1 MIYRIWTIFIA
12 RTKEFYR
19 DRSALGWNVIF
30 PILIIVGFTVVFRSD
45 SSPILKVGV
54 VALAEKPAENV
65 ISNKQFNEFLK
76 IKYINFIKFNS
87 KEKAIGSLQKFKI
100 DMVIDSN
107 SKTYWINESS
117 PNGYL
122 AEQLLKGAQNK
133 SSVFKKQ
140 SFYNKGIQ
148 YVEWLFPG
156 ILGMN
161 AMFNS
166 LYGVGYVL
174 VMYRKNGIL
183 KRFSVAPVRPF
194 EFLSAQILSR
204 MFVVLATT
212 VVVYVGTV
220 LLYGFKCKGSLFT
233 LFVLFALGSFCM
245 ISLGLLIASRS
256 DSQEF
261 ADGVINIITW
271 PMMFLSEVWF
281 SLEGSRPWVQKVS
294 QFLPLTHIV
303 DGARMV
309 MNEGA
314 TLLDMQFQIVY
325 LVAVSLLF
333 LFLGSLLFRW

>member
-1 MIYRIWTIFIA
+1 MLYRIWTIFVA

-30 PILIIVGFTVVFRSD
+30 PLLIIVGFSVVFRSD
-45 SSPILKVGV
+45 SSPILKVGI
-54 VALAEKPAENV
+54 VALAEKPAENG
-65 ISNKQFNEFLK
+65 ISNIQFNEFLK
-76 IKYINFIKFNS
+76 IKYINFIQFNS

-233 LFVLFALGSFCM
+233 LFILFALGSFCM

-261 ADGVINIITW
+261 ADGIINIITW

-303 DGARMV
+303 DGARMI

-314 TLLDMQFQIVY
+314 TLFDLQLQIVY
-325 LVAVSLLF
+325 LVAISLLF

>member
-1 MIYRIWTIFIA
+1 MLYRIWTIFVA

-30 PILIIVGFTVVFRSD
+30 PLLIIVGFSVVFRSD
-45 SSPILKVGV
+45 SSPILKVGI
-54 VALAEKPAENV
+54 VALAEKPAENG
-65 ISNKQFNEFLK
+65 ISNIQFNEFLK
-76 IKYINFIKFNS
+76 IKYINFIQFNS

-100 DMVIDSN
+100 DMVTDSN

-140 SFYNKGIQ
+140 SFYNKGVQ

-233 LFVLFALGSFCM
+233 LFILFALGSFCM

-261 ADGVINIITW
+261 ADGIINIITW

-303 DGARMV
+303 DGARMI

-314 TLLDMQFQIVY
+314 TLFDLQLQIVY
-325 LVAVSLLF
+325 LVAISLLF

>member
-1 MIYRIWTIFIA
+1 MLYRIWTIFVA

-30 PILIIVGFTVVFRSD
+30 PILIIVGFSVVFRSD
-45 SSPILKVGV
+45 SSPILKVGI
-54 VALAEKPAENV
+54 VALAEKPAENG
-65 ISNKQFNEFLK
+65 ISNIQFNEFLK
-76 IKYINFIKFNS
+76 IKYINFIQFNS

-140 SFYNKGIQ
+140 SFYNKGVQ

-233 LFVLFALGSFCM
+233 LFILFALGSFCM

-261 ADGVINIITW
+261 ADGIINIITW

-303 DGARMV
+303 DGARMI

-314 TLLDMQFQIVY
+314 TLFDLQLQIVY
-325 LVAVSLLF
+325 LVAISLLF

>member
-1 MIYRIWTIFIA
+1 MLYRIWTIFIA

-30 PILIIVGFTVVFRSD
+30 PILIIVGFSVVFRSD
-45 SSPILKVGV
+45 SSPILKVGI
-54 VALAEKPAENV
+54 VALAEKPAENG
-65 ISNKQFNEFLK
+65 ISNIQFNEFLK
-76 IKYINFIKFNS
+76 IKYINFIQFNS

-140 SFYNKGIQ
+140 SFYNKGVQ

-233 LFVLFALGSFCM
+233 LFILFALGSFCM

-261 ADGVINIITW
+261 ADGIINIITW

-281 SLEGSRPWVQKVS
+281 SLEGSRPWVQKAS

-303 DGARMV
+303 DGARMI

-314 TLLDMQFQIVY
+314 TLFDLQLQIVY
-325 LVAVSLLF
+325 LVAISLLF

>member
-30 PILIIVGFTVVFRSD
+30 PILIIVGFSVVFRSD
-45 SSPILKVGV
+45 SSPILKVGI
-54 VALAEKPAENV
+54 VALAEKPAENG
-65 ISNKQFNEFLK
+65 ISNIQFNEFLK
-76 IKYINFIKFNS
+76 IKYINFIQFNS

-140 SFYNKGIQ
+140 SFYNKGVQ

-233 LFVLFALGSFCM
+233 LFILFALGSFCM

>member
-30 PILIIVGFTVVFRSD
+30 PILIIVGFSVVFRSD
-45 SSPILKVGV
+45 SSPILKVGI
-54 VALAEKPAENV
+54 VALAEKPAENG
-65 ISNKQFNEFLK
+65 ISNIHFNEFLK
-76 IKYINFIKFNS
+76 IKYINFIQFNS

-140 SFYNKGIQ
+140 SFYNKGVQ

>member
-1 MIYRIWTIFIA
+1 MLYRIWTIFVA

-30 PILIIVGFTVVFRSD
+30 PLLIIVGFSVVFRSD
-45 SSPILKVGV
+45 SSPILKVGI
-54 VALAEKPAENV
+54 VALAEKPAENG
-65 ISNKQFNEFLK
+65 ISNIQFNEFLK
-76 IKYINFIKFNS
+76 IKYINFIQFNS

-140 SFYNKGIQ
+140 SFYNKGVQ

-233 LFVLFALGSFCM
+233 LFILFALGSFCM

-261 ADGVINIITW
+261 ADGIINIITW

-303 DGARMV
+303 DGARMI

-314 TLLDMQFQIVY
+314 TLFDLQLQIVY
-325 LVAVSLLF
+325 LVAISLLF